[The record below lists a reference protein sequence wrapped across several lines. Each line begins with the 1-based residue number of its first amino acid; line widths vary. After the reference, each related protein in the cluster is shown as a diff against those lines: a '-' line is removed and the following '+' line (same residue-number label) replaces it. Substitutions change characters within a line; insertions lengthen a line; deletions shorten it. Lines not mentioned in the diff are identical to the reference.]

1 MSLLRH
7 ILTGK
12 DNRTYDIVRVGML
25 VAFVLVCAE
34 NIWGLV
40 SAATLDLE
48 KLAELMKGFSV
59 SVANILGWGSVGCAA
74 KAHTE
79 PDVEEAP

>member
-1 MSLLRH
+1 MHILRH

-12 DNRTYDIVRVGML
+12 DNKTYDIVRVGML
-25 VAFVLVCAE
+25 VAFVIVCAQSM
-34 NIWGLV
+34 WGLCL
-40 SAATLDLE
+40 ADAIDLG
-48 KLAELMKGFSV
+48 KLGEMMKSFSV

-79 PDVEEAP
+79 P